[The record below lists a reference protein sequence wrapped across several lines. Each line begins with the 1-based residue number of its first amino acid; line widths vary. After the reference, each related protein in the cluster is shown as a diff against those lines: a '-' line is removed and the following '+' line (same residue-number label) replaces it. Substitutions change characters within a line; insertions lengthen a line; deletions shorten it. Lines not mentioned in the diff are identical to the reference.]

1 MSIYEL
7 VFHTTSGASRSGP
20 PSTYLNV
27 FTVYIIWVSYNN
39 SLTWNK
45 VIWGYFPLLT
55 MNLARSQWGRYN
67 LPIMYKKDSVSTPP
81 GMDGTISLPVTK
93 KTPLEEAHVGRNCK
107 TFQPDFYGKWSP
119 WPLLYF
125 CTGPTVKESPQYL
138 GTKRSLSKSLGTNF
152 LI

>member
-27 FTVYIIWVSYNN
+27 FTVYIIWVNYNN

-55 MNLARSQWGRYN
+55 MIIARSQWGRYN

-93 KTPLEEAHVGRNCK
+93 KHLWRKRMWGETARHFNPIFTANDPRGHYCIFALVRLWKNPPNILEQSGVCPK
-107 TFQPDFYGKWSP
+107 
-119 WPLLYF
+119 
-125 CTGPTVKESPQYL
+125 V
-138 GTKRSLSKSLGTNF
+138 
-152 LI
+152 